1 MPNLLSRRLA
11 QVALAVALPLAAT
24 ATLAADMPR
33 LAQRDGRHALIVD
46 GAPFTILG
54 AQVHN
59 SSNYPEA
66 LKKVWPAIA
75 YIHANTVEV
84 PVAWEQIEPVEGRFD
99 FSFVDTL
106 VKQARENKVRVVLLW
121 FGTWK
126 NTSPQYTPAWVK
138 FDNRRFPRMVE
149 PDGKN
154 SYCLSPLGEE
164 TLKADRR
171 AFTALMAHLKKI
183 DENERTVLMVQ
194 VENEVGTFGLV
205 RDFGKT
211 AQAAFEADVPAAV
224 LARKKAP
231 VPGAA
236 KGNWRAVY
244 GDYADEYFHAW
255 AKARYIGEIAKAGRA
270 VYDLPMYVNN
280 ALRDPLEQ
288 PPKPWNKNFASGGPT
303 YDVIDIYKAAAP
315 AIDIVGP
322 DIYNPESAKLNANL
336 AKFKRPDN
344 ALFVPE
350 IGNAELYARYLYQIL
365 GSGSIGVSPFGID
378 YFDYA
383 NYPLGAKTNDKAT
396 LEPFAKIFAA
406 FRPMQRQ
413 WAQWAF
419 EGHTHGVSEPDDH
432 ADQFV
437 TMKGWKAHVT
447 FGQWQFGEREWPGN
461 QKEAPAHAAKLVGG
475 VSIAQIGDDEF
486 LLVGQQARV
495 RIDDVEGSGRTLIEY
510 AEEGHFDTSGK
521 WVMERRWNGDQVDW
535 GLNFVANP
543 RVLKVKMGRYK

>member
-1 MPNLLSRRLA
+1 
-11 QVALAVALPLAAT
+11 
-24 ATLAADMPR
+24 
-33 LAQRDGRHALIVD
+33 
-46 GAPFTILG
+46 FTILG
-54 AQVHN
+54 TQVHN

-75 YIHANTVEV
+75 DIHANTVEV
-84 PVAWEQIEPVEGRFD
+84 PVAWEQVEPVEGRFD

-138 FDNRRFPRMVE
+138 FDNQRFPRMVDQ
-149 PDGKN
+149 DGKN

-164 TLKADRR
+164 TLKADRK

-183 DENERTVLMVQ
+183 DEKQRTVLMVQ

-205 RDFGKT
+205 RDFGKR
-211 AQAAFEADVPAAV
+211 AQALFEQDVPPAV

-288 PPKPWNKNFASGGPT
+288 PPKPWNKDFASGGPT
-303 YDVIDIYKAAAP
+303 YDVIDIYKASAP

-336 AKFKRPDN
+336 DKFKRPDN

-350 IGNAELYARYLYQIL
+350 IGNAELYARYLYPIL
-365 GSGSIGVSPFGID
+365 GRGAIGVSPFGVD

-396 LEPFAKIFAA
+396 LEPFAKVFAA

-419 EGHTHGVSEPDDH
+419 DGRTYGVAEPDDH
-432 ADQFV
+432 ADQHV
-437 TMKGWKAHVT
+437 AMKGWKAHVT

-461 QKEAPAHAAKLVGG
+461 QKEAPPHAAKLLGG

-495 RIDDVEGSGRTLIEY
+495 RIDDVEGSGRVLIES
-510 AEEGHFDTSGK
+510 AEEGRYDTKGK
-521 WVMERRWNGDQVDW
+521 WVM
-535 GLNFVANP
+535 
-543 RVLKVKMGRYK
+543 